1 MLRLGFLAGVCLV
14 MASQT
19 SALAGDDVVKIGVLN
34 DQAGVFSDSTGYG
47 SVVSAK
53 MAAADFGGKVAGKE
67 IEITY
72 ADHQNKADVGAS
84 IALTWFDRDGV
95 NAIADLGNSAV
106 ALAVSDV
113 ARKKNKAILVSAGG
127 TTDLTGKNCS
137 PNTVQ
142 WTYDTRSQAAPLVEA
157 LVKRG
162 KKNWFFITADYTFG
176 ANLQDEA
183 TKALER
189 AGGKVVGSIRHPLN
203 TNDFSSFLLQAQ
215 ASKADVVALANGGGD
230 TARAVKQAH
239 EFGITNAQTIAGL
252 SMLVDDIHALGLE
265 STQGLLVSLPFY
277 WDLNDQTR
285 AFAKRWAAEA
295 KGKMPSMMQAGVYSA
310 VLHYLK
316 AVDKLGSAQDG
327 AAVVDEM
334 KKLPVEDQLFGRG
347 EIRRDGRTLHNVY
360 VFEVKKPA
368 EFKYPWDY
376 LKVYD
381 TVPGDKAFRPIEE
394 GNCSF
399 AKR

>member
-34 DQAGVFSDSTGYG
+34 DQAGVFSNSTGYG

-368 EFKYPWDY
+368 ESKYPWDY